1 MSGWTLVDTHPT
13 SGRTFQRPLD
23 ELEVCY
29 LWDGYF
35 NGTSDILYHYELSL
49 SNGSQDAHLFSEGNI
64 AKAWLSLKRRFPLA
78 GATVRGAD
86 GAPLQFEVALDSPR
100 AHISTGFASEPH
112 FIVQEHNLAIVRPR
126 EIVFGGVMGAE
137 DAQRQAVAI
146 LHGPRSLSEEL
157 LVQLYV
163 FRETN
168 SERPHVLHL
177 MILIAHCVTD
187 GTANR
192 TLARCFLDT
201 LARGAESEPAQ
212 IPLEDRLA
220 MATPSMDHKP
230 VYLRLLSPEIRRWR
244 RAIGMVIFQLRT
256 EKMQV
261 GVHFLYGLSH
271 TTSLSFLRER

>member
-1 MSGWTLVDTHPT
+1 MPGWTLVDAHPT
-13 SGRTFQRPLD
+13 HGRTFQRPLD
-23 ELEVCY
+23 TFELGF
-29 LWDGYF
+29 LWDGFF
-35 NGTSDILYHYELSL
+35 NGTADNVQHFELRL
-49 SNGSQDAHLFSEGNI
+49 LNGSRDAHLLSVANI
-64 AKAWLSLKRRFPLA
+64 VRAWLSTKRRYPLV
-78 GATVRGAD
+78 GATVRGSS
-86 GAPLQFEVALDSPR
+86 APLRFSDGDNG
-100 AHISTGFASEPH
+100 TGFVEQPH
-112 FIVQEHNLAIVRPR
+112 FVVREHDLSVLRPR
-126 EIVFGGVMGAE
+126 EIVFGQVSCVEEAKRRMA
-137 DAQRQAVAI
+137 AI
-146 LHGPRSLSEEL
+146 LDGPRPLSEEL